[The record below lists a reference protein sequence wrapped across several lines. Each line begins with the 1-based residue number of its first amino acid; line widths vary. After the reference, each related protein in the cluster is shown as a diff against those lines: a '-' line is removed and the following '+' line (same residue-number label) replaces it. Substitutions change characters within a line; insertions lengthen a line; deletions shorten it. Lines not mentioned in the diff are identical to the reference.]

1 MLHSLRPLAIAV
13 GMALACSAH
22 AAKPAKTVEK
32 PAPAPAAAVDAYL
45 AHNLGPTGEAQLQAV
60 VDRFNAEQGGN
71 LKLKRLEKGEA
82 PAGLNLVRRYDMSDV
97 LSNAKAF
104 VPLQEMMA
112 KGAKVNRTPDIA
124 AFRKSV
130 ESVYARAR
138 EKFGAADVDQVLA
151 ETEAVRKSV
160 R

>member
-60 VDRFNAEQGGN
+60 VDRFNA
-71 LKLKRLEKGEA
+71 
-82 PAGLNLVRRYDMSDV
+82 
-97 LSNAKAF
+97 
-104 VPLQEMMA
+104 
-112 KGAKVNRTPDIA
+112 
-124 AFRKSV
+124 
-130 ESVYARAR
+130 
-138 EKFGAADVDQVLA
+138 
-151 ETEAVRKSV
+151 
-160 R
+160 